1 MQVQSRFSILR
12 QIRDW
17 ARRTE
22 RCPCCGRREGISDG
36 HLSSE
41 KEAGR
46 GAVSRNQNSGNT
58 SKQVSVKQIL
68 LAVSD
73 ASQIP
78 VNTLLSKERTKV
90 VGRWRQI
97 SYLLCR
103 DLRRMSY
110 AEIGQ
115 TFERNH
121 TTILYGIGKITML
134 INEDSEAADE
144 YEGLLNALS
153 K

>member
-1 MQVQSRFSILR
+1 
-12 QIRDW
+12 
-17 ARRTE
+17 
-22 RCPCCGRREGISDG
+22 
-36 HLSSE
+36 
-41 KEAGR
+41 
-46 GAVSRNQNSGNT
+46 
-58 SKQVSVKQIL
+58 
-68 LAVSD
+68 
-73 ASQIP
+73 
-78 VNTLLSKERTKV
+78 
-90 VGRWRQI
+90 
-97 SYLLCR
+97 
-103 DLRRMSY
+103 MSY